1 MWITPNILWW
11 SIIEFLPFHIYIRR
25 ISTKVLNL
33 LFLTLHTSRKINIR
47 GIFYNTFFLSK
58 WQRNKKTRFVQ
69 IVFLSPNS
77 LISMVC
83 NNTKSGYQI
92 WIFPDKSSCS
102 GNCKK
107 YRFDSNR
114 ICLAAL
120 IILYHGTATQVVSIT
135 PFWPMHLKER
145 IYEGLISF
153 LTFFSQSIL
162 W

>member
-1 MWITPNILWW
+1 MSRGCKTLLALAFLVTFNRLWW
-11 SIIEFLPFHIYIRR
+11 KQYDRLI
-25 ISTKVLNL
+25 L
-33 LFLTLHTSRKINIR
+33 LK
-47 GIFYNTFFLSK
+47 LSK

-102 GNCKK
+102 GNCTK